1 MPSKSDTILY
11 LALILSIMFLAYVIY
26 TKLYP
31 TAGAPE
37 LIKTATAP
45 STVTLTLTKTVTTT
59 SAFTSKPGTI
69 NVELRATILHL
80 SSTISLSLTNYDYRS
95 YHFVRFELVDAQSK
109 TVVYSLEID
118 VNLLKG
124 PSSTHFDVS
133 IPKDVLQQ
141 GRTYIIALYT
151 DDGFRVATT
160 AGA

>member
-1 MPSKSDTILY
+1 MPSKSDIILFI
-11 LALILSIMFLAYVIY
+11 ALILIIMFLAYVVFPI
-26 TKLYP
+26 
-31 TAGAPE
+31 AGVSE
-37 LIKTATAP
+37 SIKTVTAP
-45 STVTLTLTKTVTTT
+45 TTVTLTST
-59 SAFTSKPGTI
+59 STSTSKPRTI